1 MSKSIFTLA
10 LSVALGLCTYA
21 TPFAYAEEKSA
32 MDKANEATTG
42 AYGATKEGA
51 EKAWDATKEG
61 THDAWDAT
69 KEGTNKAWE
78 ATKEG
83 TRKLNDKIEGK

>member
-1 MSKSIFTLA
+1 MSRSMITLT
-10 LSVALGLCTYA
+10 LTVALGICSYA
-21 TPFAYAEEKSA
+21 TPFAQAEEKST

-42 AYGATKEGA
+42 AYDATKEGT

-61 THDAWDAT
+61 THHAWDAT
-69 KEGTNKAWE
+69 KEGTGKAWE

-83 TRKLNDKIEGK
+83 TRELNDKIQGE